1 MDMKPLFSSQ
11 CLLEFVFLVRGY
23 GSALRQRGL
32 GYEALE
38 IESARNRSVLTGFD
52 GFHLAN
58 PVGLIFGKTGGRIII
73 TSELDCSESTR
84 PWENCTGESLI
95 SLDR

>member
-38 IESARNRSVLTGFD
+38 IESARNRSVLMGFD

-58 PVGLIFGKTGGRIII
+58 PVGLIFGKTGGLSLPRSLTVASQQGLGRIVQV
-73 TSELDCSESTR
+73 SH
-84 PWENCTGESLI
+84 
-95 SLDR
+95 